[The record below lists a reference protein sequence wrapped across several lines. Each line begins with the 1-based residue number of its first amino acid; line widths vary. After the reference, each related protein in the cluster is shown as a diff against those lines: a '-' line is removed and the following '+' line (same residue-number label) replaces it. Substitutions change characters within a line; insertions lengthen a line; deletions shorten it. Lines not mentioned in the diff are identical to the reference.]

1 MLDASPRIDRRRVP
15 DLPQLFPQTPQWK
28 QCMALRQDSGIVKR
42 MGGSE
47 ENGSPKERMNHMK
60 KYYIA
65 YGSNMDF
72 TQMRRR
78 CPDAELVGAGIVKGY
93 ELLFKGSGSGS
104 YATIEREAHSKV
116 SVLVWRI
123 SAMDEESLDRYEG
136 FPTFYYKTDLPVKMQ
151 DGAEITGMV
160 YIMDEKRTL
169 GFPSHGYARILYD
182 AYINFGWDT
191 AIIDNAFEKSSAAQ
205 TPISR

>member
-1 MLDASPRIDRRRVP
+1 
-15 DLPQLFPQTPQWK
+15 
-28 QCMALRQDSGIVKR
+28 
-42 MGGSE
+42 
-47 ENGSPKERMNHMK
+47 
-60 KYYIA
+60 
-65 YGSNMDF
+65 
-72 TQMRRR
+72 
-78 CPDAELVGAGIVKGY
+78 
-93 ELLFKGSGSGS
+93 
-104 YATIEREAHSKV
+104 
-116 SVLVWRI
+116 
-123 SAMDEESLDRYEG
+123 MDEESLDRYEG

>member
-1 MLDASPRIDRRRVP
+1 
-15 DLPQLFPQTPQWK
+15 
-28 QCMALRQDSGIVKR
+28 
-42 MGGSE
+42 
-47 ENGSPKERMNHMK
+47 MNHMK